1 MNFSHLTNY
10 VVALGFCLFLALEL
24 VFLQAC
30 ISLAYDA
37 LYLRKLASLFLYPHL
52 DRGLFV
58 VTLRALKFL
67 RHLTG
72 PKFSVLHATSR
83 TLICPQ
89 PSAGIPRQPTP
100 SFFKHPFPGTAPI
113 TSADSVFRA
122 GSAIL
127 HLIATLSTRPFLST
141 IEVKTPG

>member
-100 SFFKHPFPGTAPI
+100 SFFQAPLPRNSTHYLSRQCLQSRLCDSPLDRYAEHSPLPF
-113 TSADSVFRA
+113 DN
-122 GSAIL
+122 
-127 HLIATLSTRPFLST
+127 
-141 IEVKTPG
+141 